1 MCTKL
6 EKHKEK
12 CVMDDLKNIFQA
24 IVNTCKK
31 KPKHF
36 MSVQNITNALKYLC
50 QRLREDLIIRPPET
64 QEANCCSTQMTEKP
78 HYTSETQENKNNV

>member
-1 MCTKL
+1 M
-6 EKHKEK
+6 HKTGETQRK
-12 CVMDDLKNIFQA
+12 MKN
-24 IVNTCKK
+24 KK
-31 KPKHF
+31 KTPKHF

-78 HYTSETQENKNNV
+78 HYTSEKQENKNNV